1 MRRSEATEIV
11 SDLAAQQWGL
21 LTAAQARSAG
31 VESFMLSRLVDQ
43 GILMRVRHGVYAASS
58 APWSPVLE
66 IRAQW
71 LALDP
76 KIMAVDRR
84 NDDENAVTVSH
95 ETAAELHGI
104 GDLPTDA
111 ITFTTPQRRQT
122 KQSDVRFH
130 TAVLDPDE
138 VVYLDGFPV
147 TTVARTV
154 LDLTRAGHEPGH
166 LSDMITD
173 ALVGGLVAKGELA
186 AALGEVAETLGAAG
200 NTTVAMG
207 ERLDELVPETE
218 TGEDRI
224 TRAVREAMAPIQQQL
239 QELFSLI
246 SPQVQLPEG
255 FVREYTANLPTIDID
270 SVASSGLQEIL
281 NKDAA
286 GRAKMI
292 SDISKSAFDAAA
304 FTVPRDDVQ
313 RHREENA
320 GQEKPDVEDTKDD
333 NA

>member
-1 MRRSEATEIV
+1 MRSSRAVEIV

-43 GILMRVRHGVYAASS
+43 GFLMRVRHGVYAASS

-71 LALDP
+71 LALEP
-76 KIMAVDRR
+76 KVMAADRR
-84 NDDENAVTVSH
+84 NEDKNAVIVSH

-104 GDLPTDA
+104 GDLPNDA

-122 KQSDVRFH
+122 KQTDVRFH
-130 TAVLDPDE
+130 TATLGPNE
-138 VVYLDGFPV
+138 VVYLDGLPV

-173 ALVGGLVAKGELA
+173 ALAGGVVTKGELA

-200 NTTVAMG
+200 NTTVAMR
-207 ERLDELVPETE
+207 ERLDELVPETGI
-218 TGEDRI
+218 GEDRI

-239 QELFSLI
+239 QELFARI
-246 SPQVQLPEG
+246 SPQVQLPE
-255 FVREYTANLPTIDID
+255 EL
-270 SVASSGLQEIL
+270 L
-281 NKDAA
+281 
-286 GRAKMI
+286 GRPV
-292 SDISKSAFDAAA
+292 SYAF
-304 FTVPRDDVQ
+304 
-313 RHREENA
+313 NSL
-320 GQEKPDVEDTKDD
+320 
-333 NA
+333 